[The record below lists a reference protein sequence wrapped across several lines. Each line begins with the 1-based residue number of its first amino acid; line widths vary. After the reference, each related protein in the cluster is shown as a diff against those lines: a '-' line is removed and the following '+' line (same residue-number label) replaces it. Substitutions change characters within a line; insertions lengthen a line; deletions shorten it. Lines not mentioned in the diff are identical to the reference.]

1 LPEGRLSLSQKVAA
15 EGKLASTEYQPPSPN
30 RIGSF
35 SEWPFSHLCSRARS
49 DILTFRSLF
58 DMQLGGRTG
67 RMSPAKKDTNQQELL
82 SVLQTASNRL
92 EYLTPNDWALIVD
105 RAKRTS
111 FRRGDVLL
119 QQGKQVKTVY
129 LLVHGTAKVE
139 SSKAVI
145 AHVGP
150 GQVCGEM
157 AFLENGAASATV
169 TATED
174 GEACAIEWK
183 ALSDLFELFP
193 HLGSRFYRSLA
204 VSLSRRLREQ
214 IAVKTTA

>member
-1 LPEGRLSLSQKVAA
+1 MP
-15 EGKLASTEYQPPSPN
+15 
-30 RIGSF
+30 
-35 SEWPFSHLCSRARS
+35 
-49 DILTFRSLF
+49 
-58 DMQLGGRTG
+58 
-67 RMSPAKKDTNQQELL
+67 PAKKDTHQQELL
-82 SVLQTASNRL
+82 SVLQTARNRL
-92 EYLTPNDWALIVD
+92 EYLTPNDWTLIVD
-105 RAKRTS
+105 RAKRTP
-111 FRRGDVLL
+111 FGRGDVLI
-119 QQGKQVKTVY
+119 QQGKQSKTVY
-129 LLVHGTAKVE
+129 ILIRGTAKIE

-145 AHVGP
+145 AHIGP

-169 TATED
+169 IATED

-214 IAVKTTA
+214 IVSKTTPPKNS